1 MHKTLIAAALLA
13 ACPLAAHATD
23 ALSYSYAEA
32 GLTRAELDLVDG
44 IDTLKANGGYVRGA
58 YALTEATHVFGGFT
72 RVSESESIYGVK
84 LEGDLDQIELGLG
97 WHMPM
102 SERVDFTAEAAYVRL
117 DLQMKISGLPADSGY
132 DEFNGRYD
140 FDAINAGRVSLGL
153 RGAPSARTEA
163 WVKAG
168 AMDGSD
174 MDSEFVGHIGG
185 QFKFNQTWGL
195 VGEVQWLGENT
206 LYSAGVRASF

>member
-1 MHKTLIAAALLA
+1 MRKTLIVAALLA
-13 ACPLAAHATD
+13 ACPLAAHANDT
-23 ALSYSYAEA
+23 LSYTYAEA
-32 GLTRAELDLVDG
+32 GLTRAELDQGD
-44 IDTLKANGGYVRGA
+44 DFSTLKANGGYLRGS
-58 YALTEATHVFGGFT
+58 YALTDATYVSGGFT
-72 RVSESESIYGVK
+72 RVSDSESAYGLK
-84 LEGDLDQIELGLG
+84 LEGDLDQYELGLG

-102 SERVDFTAEAAYVRL
+102 SDRVDFLAEAAYVRL
-117 DLQMKISGLPADSGY
+117 DLTVKASYMGNSARNS
-132 DEFNGRYD
+132 
-140 FDAINAGRVSLGL
+140 DALNAGRVSLGL

-174 MDSEFVGHIGG
+174 MDSEFVGSLGG

-206 LYSAGVRASF
+206 LYSAGVRARF

>member
-32 GLTRAELDLVDG
+32 GLTRAELDMSDDAG
-44 IDTLKANGGYVRGA
+44 TLKANGGYVRGA
-58 YALTEATHVFGGFT
+58 YALTDATHVFGGFT
-72 RVSESESIYGVK
+72 RVSESDSIYGVK
-84 LEGDLDQIELGLG
+84 LEGDLDQVELGLG

-117 DLQMKISGLPADSGY
+117 DLTVKASYMGNSARDS
-132 DEFNGRYD
+132 
-140 FDAINAGRVSLGL
+140 DALNAGRVSLGL

-174 MDSEFVGHIGG
+174 MDSEFVGHLGG

>member
-1 MHKTLIAAALLA
+1 MRKTLIVAALLA
-13 ACPLAAHATD
+13 ACPLSAQAND
-23 ALSYSYAEA
+23 ALSYTFAEA
-32 GLTRAELDLVDG
+32 GLTRAELDLGDDF
-44 IDTLKANGGYVRGA
+44 DTLKANGGYLRGS
-58 YALTEATHVFGGFT
+58 YALTDATYVFGGFT
-72 RVSESESIYGVK
+72 RVSDSESAYGIK
-84 LEGDLDQIELGLG
+84 LEGDLDQYELGLG

-102 SERVDFTAEAAYVRL
+102 SDRVDFLAEAAYVRQ
-117 DLQMKISGLPADSGY
+117 DLQMKLSGIPADSGY
-132 DEFNGRYD
+132 EYLNGNYD
-140 FDAINAGRVSLGL
+140 FDAVNAGRVSLGL
-153 RGAPSARTEA
+153 RGTPSARTEA

-174 MDSEFVGHIGG
+174 MDSEFVGHLGG

>member
-1 MHKTLIAAALLA
+1 MRKTLIVAALLA
-13 ACPLAAHATD
+13 ACPLAAHANDT
-23 ALSYSYAEA
+23 LSYTYAEA
-32 GLTRAELDLVDG
+32 GLIRAELDQGD
-44 IDTLKANGGYVRGA
+44 DFSTLKANGGYLRGS
-58 YALTEATHVFGGFT
+58 YALTDATYVSGGFT
-72 RVSESESIYGVK
+72 RVSDSESAYGLK
-84 LEGDLDQIELGLG
+84 LEGDLDQYELGLG

-102 SERVDFTAEAAYVRL
+102 SDRVDFLAEAAYVRL
-117 DLQMKISGLPADSGY
+117 DLTVKASYMGNSARNS
-132 DEFNGRYD
+132 
-140 FDAINAGRVSLGL
+140 DALNAGRVSLGL

-174 MDSEFVGHIGG
+174 MDSEFVGSLGG

-206 LYSAGVRASF
+206 LYSAGVRARF